1 MPTSYGVSVFHPNGS
16 FAFGFGE
23 LGTEIGEFTGV
34 PRVGFAPNGTILV
47 VQGGRTHALH
57 PNGTLAGVFS
67 GHAHIGATFFPSGAY
82 YTSANSYT
90 DYGSSSLFYPNGT
103 VAASIYGYEV
113 AFAPNGEFAVVIDQ
127 WGDNYV
133 EVYHGLVLEA
143 EWEPSLLLQPLLGG
157 GGSGGGGGSTGG
169 PIYTQQPRSLASAPI
184 PTGSTPAF
192 EFGRYGSGPGEFLGA
207 LNVAFGPGG
216 IIAVADS
223 GNHRVQIFRPN
234 GEFAFEFGRYG
245 SGVGEFKGPYGPAFG
260 PGGLLAVPDA
270 GNHRVQVFR
279 LQ

>member
-1 MPTSYGVSVFHPNGS
+1 MSATIFHPNGT
-16 FAFGFGE
+16 FAFKFGE
-23 LGTEIGEFTGV
+23 FGTEIGEFIAPDV
-34 PRVGFAPNGTILV
+34 YFAPNGTILV
-47 VQGGRTHALH
+47 RDTGNDRIQAFH
-57 PNGTLAGVFS
+57 PNGTFAGVFS
-67 GHAHIGATFFPSGAY
+67 DNVALGATFFPSGAY
-82 YTSANSYT
+82 HA
-90 DYGSSSLFYPNGT
+90 GSRLYYPNGT
-103 VAASIYGYEV
+103 LAATFLSDSGFHV
-113 AFAPNGEFAVVIDQ
+113 AFAPSGEFVVVVHEYSDI
-127 WGDNYV
+127 V
-133 EVYHGLVLEA
+133 KVYHGLALEA
-143 EWEPSLLLQPLLGG
+143 GWEPSLLFQPLPGGAGG
-157 GGSGGGGGSTGG
+157 GVGTGG
-169 PIYTQQPRSLASAPI
+169 PVYTQQPRSLASAPI

-192 EFGRYGSGPGEFLGA
+192 EFGTYGSGQGEFLGA

-245 SGVGEFKGPYGPAFG
+245 SGPGEFKGPYGPAFG